1 MVARA
6 KRCISCNTPTFVRK
20 WCTPQGVACSHECLV
35 THKIRRELERDT
47 DIEKLRVTVIDP
59 MAHNVSY
66 DMELMVHQTA
76 IQHGKNKGT
85 STSEG

>member
-35 THKIRRELERDT
+35 TYKIRRELERDVET
-47 DIEKLRVTVIDP
+47 EELREAVVGLL
-59 MAHNVSY
+59 AHNVSY
-66 DMELMVHQTA
+66 DFELMVHQTA
-76 IQHGKNKGT
+76 IQHGK
-85 STSEG
+85 STSNSKS